1 MTIGTAESPFLNRVT
16 ITLTGRRRDIPLV
29 LTRGLILGSKAIGV
43 FGNVCTLTIT
53 QNTHFGCFVFTNY
66 NDAMVHEPSKACKYI
81 GNSVW
86 KTTLLMYVG
95 WIICYASYMHSAYL
109 RKV

>member
-43 FGNVCTLTIT
+43 FGNVCTLTHMFIT
-53 QNTHFGCFVFTNY
+53 QNKPFGCFF
-66 NDAMVHEPSKACKYI
+66 HK
-81 GNSVW
+81 
-86 KTTLLMYVG
+86 L
-95 WIICYASYMHSAYL
+95 AYL
-109 RKV
+109 

>member
-53 QNTHFGCFVFTNY
+53 QNTHFGCFVSQIT
-66 NDAMVHEPSKACKYI
+66 MMQ
-81 GNSVW
+81 W
-86 KTTLLMYVG
+86 
-95 WIICYASYMHSAYL
+95 YMNHQKHVST
-109 RKV
+109 